1 MDLPGWN
8 VIPAGYSARF
18 DVAAAPL
25 WLRVFFRTPFIDRF
39 AYPLMVRRGYA
50 FLAPFPSSAGKRDP
64 VPSGG
69 WRLEDDDFVPP
80 GSVVWLAET
89 ERG

>member
-8 VIPAGYSARF
+8 VIPPGYGARF

-39 AYPLMVRRGYA
+39 AYPLMVRRGHAY
-50 FLAPFPSSAGKRDP
+50 LAPSPDSAEKRDP
-64 VPSGG
+64 FPIGG
-69 WRLEDDDFVPP
+69 WRLEDDDYAQP
-80 GSVVWLAET
+80 GSVAWLQER